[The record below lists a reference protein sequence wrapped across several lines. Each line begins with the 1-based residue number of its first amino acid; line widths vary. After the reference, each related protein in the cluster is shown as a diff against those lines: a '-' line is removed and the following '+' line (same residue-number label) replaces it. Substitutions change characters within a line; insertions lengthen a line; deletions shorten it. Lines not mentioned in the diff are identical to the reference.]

1 MFSKN
6 KYKAMAM
13 IASLAPMALAS
24 TFVANQQ
31 TTNLVETVQVK
42 TPINKVSKVSTF
54 SEFKENNNTVI
65 STKENVSEKAV
76 ANNKQNNFIITVSV
90 LGGVFLSLMVLFITI
105 IVKFKNIKKN
115 EEEEN
120 NHN

>member
-1 MFSKN
+1 
-6 KYKAMAM
+6 M
-13 IASLAPMALAS
+13 IASLAPMTLAS

-31 TTNLVETVQVK
+31 TTNLVETAQVK

-54 SEFKENNNTVI
+54 SEFKENSNTVI

-76 ANNKQNNFIITVSV
+76 ANNTQNNFIITVSV
-90 LGGVFLSLMVLFITI
+90 LGGVFLSLMLLFITI